1 LGRWHETQYSMS
13 RISQPEGTRGSLKWI
28 QVAIN
33 SHVLDR
39 DLLPMLKGARSIG
52 WRSPLRQDDFA
63 EYRDTDFL
71 KQVGLGELSG
81 ALAQYWPQHG
91 PQWDALGVSNR
102 GDVLLVEAKAHV
114 AEICSPATQAS
125 RNSRMKIEAALA
137 TTAQAFGAKPRAA
150 WTDVFYQLANRLAH
164 LYFLRNCGV
173 PAWLI
178 LVNFIG
184 DADMKGP
191 HTAAEWDAAYHV
203 VYHIMGIDMSAALMK
218 NVLHVYPDVSELT

>member
-1 LGRWHETQYSMS
+1 MS
-13 RISQPEGTRGSLKWI
+13 RVAQSEGKRGSLKWI
-28 QVAIN
+28 QRTIN
-33 SHVLDR
+33 DHSSLIDGE
-39 DLLPMLKGARSIG
+39 LLPMLKGAHSIR

-63 EYRDTDFL
+63 EYRDAAFL
-71 KQVGLGELSG
+71 KQVDLGELSD
-81 ALAQYWPQHG
+81 ALAQYWPQRG

-114 AEICSPATQAS
+114 AEMCSPATQAS
-125 RNSRMKIEAALA
+125 RTSRVKIEAALA
-137 TTAQAFGAKPRAA
+137 TTAQALHAKPRAA

-164 LYFLRNCGV
+164 LKFLRNSEV

-191 HTAAEWDAAYHV
+191 RTAAEWDAAYRV
-203 VYHIMGIDMSAALMK
+203 VYHVMGIDMSAGLMK
-218 NVLHVYPDVSELT
+218 NVRHVYLDVSKLN